1 MTHEDQIQFYSCPLC
16 GAGDGN
22 DLEETRED
30 EKHDCPVE
38 KEMRAEATL
47 SSLDKPLTDKEKITE
62 ENCEHPIEN
71 QYCSHPESCKD
82 VMFPQVERGCNLCG
96 AKGDFT
102 R

>member
-30 EKHDCPVE
+30 EIHNCPVE

-47 SSLDKPLTDKEKITE
+47 SSLDKPLLDKK
-62 ENCEHPIEN
+62 
-71 QYCSHPESCKD
+71 
-82 VMFPQVERGCNLCG
+82 
-96 AKGDFT
+96 
-102 R
+102 